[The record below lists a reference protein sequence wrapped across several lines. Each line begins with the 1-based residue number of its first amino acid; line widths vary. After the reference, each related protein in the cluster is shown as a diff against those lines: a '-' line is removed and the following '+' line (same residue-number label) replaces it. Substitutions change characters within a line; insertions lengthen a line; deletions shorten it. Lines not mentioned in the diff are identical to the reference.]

1 MKKVIYEETFGSAK
15 TLDDEGMT
23 TQERKE
29 QKDKV
34 KAS

>member
-1 MKKVIYEETFGSAK
+1 MKKVIYQSAK
-15 TLDDEGMT
+15 ALDGEGMT